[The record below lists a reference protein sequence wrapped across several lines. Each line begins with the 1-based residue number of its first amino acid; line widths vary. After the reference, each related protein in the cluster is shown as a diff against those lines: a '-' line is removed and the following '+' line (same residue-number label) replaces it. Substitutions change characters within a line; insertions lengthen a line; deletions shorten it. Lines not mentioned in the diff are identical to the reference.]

1 MRRPALLA
9 VALLLAAPSFCC
21 SIYLP
26 FRFQLTP
33 RLTDEA
39 TRLRGT
45 TPGPITLR
53 WQPADFPTRVD
64 VQGASGFVGGA
75 SRTRIPTGVSISTK
89 VHDFLDAAVGVE
101 ESAGRAVTI
110 RVVEAKSSFEF
121 GGKQRGCIDRARC
134 TLKVEVDDGKTRW
147 SEAYFASDEPGGQPP
162 TLTGV
167 LDGVYD
173 EVSASLA
180 RDVVRKLAA
189 TPKAP

>member
-9 VALLLAAPSFCC
+9 LALLLAAPSFSCA
-21 SIYLP
+21 IYLP

-33 RLTDEA
+33 RLAEEA
-39 TRLRGT
+39 AGLRGT
-45 TPGPITLR
+45 AGGPIALR
-53 WQPADFPTRVD
+53 WQPSDFPQRVD
-64 VQGASGFVGGA
+64 VKGASGFVGSA
-75 SRTRIPTGVSISTK
+75 SRTRIPTGVAISTK

-101 ESAGRAVTI
+101 EGARRVVTI

-121 GGKQRGCIDRARC
+121 GGKKRGCIDRARC
-134 TLKVEVDDGKTRW
+134 TLKVEVDDGKARW
-147 SEAYFASDEPGGQPP
+147 SEAYFASDEPAGQPP

-173 EVSASLA
+173 EVSAALA
-180 RDVVRKLAA
+180 RDVVRRLAA

>member
-1 MRRPALLA
+1 MHRPALLA
-9 VALLLAAPSFCC
+9 LALLLAAPSLSCK
-21 SIYLP
+21 IYLP

-33 RLTDEA
+33 RLAEEA
-39 TRLRGT
+39 AGLRGT
-45 TPGPITLR
+45 TPGPIALR
-53 WQPADFPTRVD
+53 WEPSDFPQRVD
-64 VQGASGFVGGA
+64 VQGASGFVGSA
-75 SRTRIPTGVSISTK
+75 SRTRIPTGVAISTR
-89 VHDFLDAAVGVE
+89 VHDFLHAAVVVQEG
-101 ESAGRAVTI
+101 APRIVTI

-134 TLKVEVDDGKTRW
+134 TLKVEVDDGKARW

-173 EVSASLA
+173 EVSAALA
-180 RDVVRKLAA
+180 RDVVRRLVA

>member
-9 VALLLAAPSFCC
+9 LALLFAAPSFSCKL
-21 SIYLP
+21 YLP

-33 RLTDEA
+33 RLAEEA
-39 TRLRGT
+39 AALRGT
-45 TPGPITLR
+45 AGGPIALR
-53 WQPADFPTRVD
+53 WEPADFPQRVD
-64 VQGASGFVGGA
+64 VQGASGFVGSA
-75 SRTRIPTGVSISTK
+75 SRTRIPTGVAISTR
-89 VHDFLDAAVGVE
+89 VHDFLDAAVGVK
-101 ESAGRAVTI
+101 ESAGRIVTI
-110 RVVEAKSSFEF
+110 RIVEAKSSFEF

-134 TLKVEVDDGKTRW
+134 RLKVEVDDGKARW

-173 EVSASLA
+173 EVSAALA